1 MRCWC
6 GCSKLPPQRG
16 ALWSGLDIG
25 ASSGTPWQTYRAG
38 LLTNLLNPKVALFFL
53 AFLPQFVA
61 PSADSRALAFLFLG
75 AVFMTTGTIRRLA
88 LAWFGSTINHP
99 YDRLLN
105 GPLARCSP
113 ASALNS
119 V

>member
-1 MRCWC
+1 
-6 GCSKLPPQRG
+6 
-16 ALWSGLDIG
+16 
-25 ASSGTPWQTYRAG
+25 